1 MSSVIMFPEN
11 RFYAHITVMSTSLF
25 VVVAFTVYGKC
36 KDNTLTGAYTDSDTN
51 MVAVVFCIVEIFG
64 AVSAWESSGAFE
76 KKGGTPIPEI
86 QVAFIISL
94 LFVLL
99 LIVVLAVKATYERI
113 QIARQAT
120 KISIKSMWTAY
131 TKCEVI
137 FLLPIL
143 LIVSFAL
150 LLGRWM
156 GRVYRC
162 RCRCWCRCCGSRT
175 ATIKVHSSR
184 DIEVISR
191 EEKNSV
197 DESDQSSTQ
206 KKWRSSNRDRT
217 RDYNAWFTKNEME
230 KLQKHGLKEQRN
242 WGTKWEHRKT
252 NTIIVPLC

>member
-1 MSSVIMFPEN
+1 MASVIMFPEN

-25 VVVAFTVYGKC
+25 VVVAFTVYGKR
-36 KDNTLTGAYTDSDTN
+36 KDNTLTGAYIDSDTN

-94 LFVLL
+94 LTVLL
-99 LIVVLAVKATYERI
+99 LIVVLVVKATYERI

-150 LLGRWM
+150 LLGQWM
-156 GRVYRC
+156 GRVYHSRC
-162 RCRCWCRCCGSRT
+162 RCRCLCCGSST
-175 ATIKVHSSR
+175 STTKVHSSRDTGATTKVHPPSR

-197 DESDQSSTQ
+197 DESDQSTQ
-206 KKWRSSNRDRT
+206 
-217 RDYNAWFTKNEME
+217 
-230 KLQKHGLKEQRN
+230 
-242 WGTKWEHRKT
+242 
-252 NTIIVPLC
+252 